1 MNILVTGAAG
11 FVGNHLIDELENN
24 GHNAVAAINNNEKLS
39 KGVTTYLANLSI
51 KERDS
56 ETKFLEV
63 MSKIR
68 NSDVENEIRLAEID
82 AEQTRTQVDA
92 AINISNHIN
101 SLTKGDKHD

>member
-1 MNILVTGAAG
+1 MQQLQMQAQQQSISMQQAQKDLRSPTQEMIEMLAIQERSK
-11 FVGNHLIDELENN
+11 ID
-24 GHNAVAAINNNEKLS
+24 A
-39 KGVTTYLANLSI
+39 ANLSI

-101 SLTKGDKHD
+101 SLTKGDKHEGI